1 MAHFSKNT
9 VIVLYFIASVVV
21 PLCLRCSSVPDPF
34 QVRSLEWEENGTY
47 IGLAWEEEGS
57 CIGIK
62 INVQITDVQTFFRI
76 KRQTRTCVLK

>member
-9 VIVLYFIASVVV
+9 VIVLYFIASVV
-21 PLCLRCSSVPDPF
+21 DPF
-34 QVRSLEWEENGTY
+34 QVRFLEWEENGTY

-62 INVQITDVQTFFRI
+62 INVQITDVQTFLELNA
-76 KRQTRTCVLK
+76 KHVHAP

>member
-9 VIVLYFIASVVV
+9 VIVLYFIAFVVV
-21 PLCLRCSSVPDPF
+21 PFQIRSKSVSGPF
-34 QVRSLEWEENGTY
+34 QVRFLEWEENGTY

-76 KRQTRTCVLK
+76 KRQTRTCALK